1 MKAETSEQVL
11 IDFLTKMHHWEDAF
25 YHKQEELDENGEDD
39 SETVEEYKEKLEA
52 IFDEF
57 VVDDSRNSERIIDMG
72 CTFPTTYNPNDKIIP
87 VEINENEKAVYIV
100 EQSTGFKSTFRF
112 TLTKSKET
120 WLILKKERLTHNS
133 AWARSTI

>member
-1 MKAETSEQVL
+1 MKTETSKQVL
-11 IDFLTKMHHWEDAF
+11 IDFLTRMHHWEDAF

-39 SETVEEYKEKLEA
+39 SETVKEYKKQLEA
-52 IFDEF
+52 IFEEF
-57 VVDDSRNSERIIDMG
+57 TINDSKNSERIIDMG

-87 VEINENEKAVYIV
+87 VEINNNEAVYLV

-120 WLILKKERLTHNS
+120 WFILKKERLTHNTT
-133 AWARSTI
+133 WARSTI